1 MPKKVSLFIVV
12 ILLLAL
18 AVGMLAACTGENEDK
33 KIVSIEFADG
43 EWQTNYY
50 LGQIFEPCEA
60 TITYDDGTTEVIT
73 VTAEMIRG
81 FDTSKIGE
89 YDITI
94 DINGFTKTL
103 TITVGYPEEEKVV
116 PPQLY
121 LWNSYYFE
129 GETPLAFSAYI
140 LDGVVKV
147 PVTADMVEG
156 FDTSAAGEYEA
167 EINYKDTVL
176 TAKYFVEPVPE
187 TEIEIREGNVSDE
200 VMIAAVKAILQDLGI
215 KTDALIED
223 EENEIRESA
232 LVLKPFFEMTGA
244 DDDLVKDLADIL
256 VSPDNNLIASV
267 LNILQG
273 DDVFQGGII
282 TALISIMTDE
292 GNMEALYQ
300 LATRVLEDLDASAL
314 VNLCSGILYLTTY
327 NTENLRITYLSET
340 DDGVGLL
347 YTGTSTKEEIEAAF
361 AGKDISEAILQ
372 YYDFNAEQLIRSAG
386 GRAMPAFEAL
396 THFLNSFFENTTA
409 EEMKNCI
416 SQVVAVYDMLNSGE
430 TDAILGEGSETSVK
444 DLVEA
449 ANYFGGKM
457 LEAGEPFFDGEVLA
471 SFSYLIRFI
480 LGETAYLNG
489 TNNIPEV
496 VAAAY
501 KFIALVLRDLDED
514 TVAEMLYSVDALMKN
529 DESREDIGRLITA
542 GMNFAVG
549 VWEQLTPSEQRAI
562 KYGNLGIDRVVEYL
576 ENWVVRD
583 ADEMNANDFL
593 AVTAEFES
601 LIGNA
606 SAYSYNLLGK
616 AVIESDYSYSLPYIG
631 RNATQAEI
639 EKVFWTFIV
648 ADVSNYFEDGDSHCY
663 YYGEE
668 FLEFLNDCGAEYQ
681 ITADVTENGLTAIT
695 LTYEEFYYD
704 APIYDYGY
712 ESTMRQVVAGTVRLY
727 VYVLDAD
734 EFAAEGFTP
743 LVPSNL
749 DLQVYPVYDLSDVT
763 ALSNNESFLENAV
776 TPGLLSDAEGKIRI
790 SVCDAWR
797 NELIWQYPEAEI
809 TVLKEIPGMVLA
821 DVKYTL
827 DGTVSYNAPVIFV
840 QKPLDNEDSNHIYE
854 ELIAGYEY
862 KVASSVK
869 LSATSSATYTFPMP
883 ETGTELDELLSD
895 IRVYVDDLTLEGNT
909 LKILQ
914 GYEPKFY
921 LEINTLI
928 GNKTFGENSYDLP
941 VECTGLNVNKLGD
954 QTITLSHPDFPGM
967 KKTYNVEIVSA
978 GELEIGLHMSAF
990 EKMLLLNRAE
1000 ELIEEGVISD
1010 TEELYSYFVGYFGG
1024 GVGFKPFS
1032 VFASDFYPGL
1042 NGNLNSDVVYLKE
1055 DASGLEDCTVEF
1067 VAYVGMNVQ
1076 IAAPQVYTCI
1086 GTYSEIKENLNTLLG
1101 ITVEYDPEEWNNTF
1115 DGETKQLTL
1124 TFKRDGKTINTQII
1138 RYKVLE
1144 QMDDNSYTLYEPNPD
1159 STYTSGEYGSFL
1171 HYSYIE
1177 SDLGTMY
1184 LYDCEVIG
1192 YKEEDLGEV
1201 ELTILIPG
1209 TDKYILHTVTVIPDP
1224 DYVWEYGVVT
1234 GIAQDTENIMIEQN
1248 APDFE
1253 IYVSVNKTLSYNGT
1267 VHYTDRLIDVS
1278 DAGLLN
1284 AIGLKI
1290 DVQGLDTSLDYGE
1303 HTATITVT
1311 DIKTGSVYTI
1321 TQKYTITPPNLIIDV
1336 IDGFI
1341 LGIDELMRGAINAEE
1356 NAYMAA
1362 DAVLSYDAQN
1372 EATGER
1378 VSIDATLSFAASYSD
1393 AGEDWAL
1400 FKFSAAGR
1408 NLALYFVEYEGIDSV
1423 LLGEENY
1430 GAYEW
1435 YRIGT
1440 EDGIAGSFIDRIRNA
1455 ICALNSD
1462 SAEFDLEE
1470 GFLSTYE
1477 FAEGRTIGQ
1486 WISLLKSFEGALK
1499 SLLFGEI
1506 ADNHFALEVDACEAI
1521 ELIASLLS
1529 SLGIDTATM
1538 IDSMSMFTVLV
1549 GCDFDENFDVIK
1561 IGDAKLVAGFDVN
1574 EIGALE
1580 NFRLQYELLN
1590 LNELAGSF
1598 QGWSFT
1604 LDVAVDNIVL
1614 KNQAEEMPYELAAVE
1629 VDPALQAQIILPM
1642 DGDDATDDVTLEYN
1656 VLLATGE
1663 MFVTFEQYDDI
1674 EKFIYVKDGS
1684 VVMDT
1689 FFLEYLFGLAT
1700 NRDPAKNYIV
1710 EIYSVAMAPMPMNA
1724 AGGQLYVVDLAT
1736 ADEIF
1741 AAISGAFLTDLTNVD
1756 FIVTSIINWLCTFVG
1771 DDADMVNMEVGE
1783 IPLKFLYCAMNIFLD
1798 AQEKNITTDSINITV
1813 DGDGVSLT
1821 PDYRNDPDAPL
1832 TEEEFLAFFEK
1843 QGWTFDDLDGSI
1855 FEKIDSHSISYDSE
1869 AGLYVFNI
1877 ENARVL
1883 VGLKLITAEEF
1894 YDAYRMII

>member
-50 LGQIFEPCEA
+50 LGQLFEPCEA

-81 FDTSKIGE
+81 FGTSKIGE

-167 EINYKDTVL
+167 EINYKDTVF

-200 VMIAAVKAILQDLGI
+200 VMIDAVKAILQDLGI

-223 EENEIRESA
+223 EENEIREIA

-327 NTENLRITYLSET
+327 DTENLRITYLSET
-340 DDGVGLL
+340 DDGVSLL

-361 AGKDISEAILQ
+361 AGKDISEAIVQ

-396 THFLNSFFENTTA
+396 TQFLNSFFENTTA

-457 LEAGEPFFDGEVLA
+457 LEAGEPFFDGEVLT

-529 DESREDIGRLITA
+529 DENREDIGRLITA

-749 DLQVYPVYDLSDVT
+749 DLQVYSVYDLSDVT

-909 LKILQ
+909 LKILK

-941 VECTGLNVNKLGD
+941 VECAGLDVNTLGV

-967 KKTYNVEIVSA
+967 EKTYNVEIVSA
-978 GELEIGLHMSAF
+978 EELEIGLHMSAF
-990 EKMLLLNRAE
+990 DKMLLLNRAE

-1032 VFASDFYPGL
+1032 AFASDFYPGL
-1042 NGNLNSDVVYLKE
+1042 NGNLNSDIVYLKE

-1086 GTYSEIKENLNTLLG
+1086 GTYSEIKENLFTMLG

-1124 TFKRDGKTINTQII
+1124 TFKRGGETINTQII

-1144 QMDDNSYTLYEPNPD
+1144 QMDDNSYTLYEPDSD

-1253 IYVSVNKTLSYNGT
+1253 IYVSVNKTLIYNGT

-1321 TQKYTITPPNLIIDV
+1321 TQKYTITPPNMLLEAV
-1336 IDGFI
+1336 EGFI
-1341 LGIDELMRGAINAEE
+1341 GGLDAFLCDADDGR
-1356 NAYMAA
+1356 YMAA
-1362 DAVLSYDAQN
+1362 DLAIVFNAEN
-1372 EATGER
+1372 NTTGE
-1378 VSIDATLSFAASYSD
+1378 SINLDVEVSFAASFEGSAD
-1393 AGEDWAL
+1393 DWAM
-1400 FKFSAAGR
+1400 FEIAVAGKQI
-1408 NLALYFVEYEGIDSV
+1408 ALYFIEDAGVEQI
-1423 LLGEENY
+1423 LLGEYVN
-1430 GAYEW
+1430 GGYEW
-1435 YRIGT
+1435 YLIGD
-1440 EDGIAGSFIDRIRNA
+1440 ENDINGSLVERIRTAISDYHTAGVSLMDYELAEGVTIRAILDLVSQLEMVNVIPFFGVETENGFAVEFTDNA
-1455 ICALNSD
+1455 TIIEVINSLMTLLPPNYFETEIAKKLIGLCGIKYDGTSGLLSDIADADLVIDFELNGAGALNSLV
-1462 SAEFDLEE
+1462 LEYGLTPKE
-1470 GFLSTYE
+1470 GFEGWTVGLALAIDNLVTVAPAAKPYE
-1477 FAEGRTIGQ
+1477 YEALNAEEQ
-1486 WISLLKSFEGALK
+1486 P
-1499 SLLFGEI
+1499 
-1506 ADNHFALEVDACEAI
+1506 
-1521 ELIASLLS
+1521 
-1529 SLGIDTATM
+1529 
-1538 IDSMSMFTVLV
+1538 
-1549 GCDFDENFDVIK
+1549 
-1561 IGDAKLVAGFDVN
+1561 
-1574 EIGALE
+1574 
-1580 NFRLQYELLN
+1580 
-1590 LNELAGSF
+1590 
-1598 QGWSFT
+1598 
-1604 LDVAVDNIVL
+1604 VL
-1614 KNQAEEMPYELAAVE
+1614 KAELT
-1629 VDPALQAQIILPM
+1629 LPM
-1642 DGDDATDDVTLEYN
+1642 TADPDDDVTLTYYTVIE
-1656 VLLATGE
+1656 TGE
-1663 MFVTFEQYDDI
+1663 TLVNFEQYGKT
-1674 EKFIYVKDGS
+1674 EKFIYEQENQVII
-1684 VVMDT
+1684 DT
-1689 FFLEYLFGLAT
+1689 FFLEYLFGMAAER
-1700 NRDPAKNYIV
+1700 NPGNNYLV
-1710 EIYSVAMAPMPMNA
+1710 SIYKRSVTAPMNA
-1724 AGGQLYVVDLAT
+1724 AGETGYLT
-1736 ADEIF
+1736 GTKTPEEIF
-1741 AAISGAFLTDLTNVD
+1741 NSITGVFGSALKDVDSVADYIITWIFMLIGAGAEDVAGATNEIKVMPMCYLYNVLNALFDAAETGVFTAPELYYQGNQWE
-1756 FIVTSIINWLCTFVG
+1756 IIG
-1771 DDADMVNMEVGE
+1771 DYTEN
-1783 IPLKFLYCAMNIFLD
+1783 
-1798 AQEKNITTDSINITV
+1798 
-1813 DGDGVSLT
+1813 
-1821 PDYRNDPDAPL
+1821 PDAPMSVD
-1832 TEEEFLAFFEK
+1832 TFLAFFRT
-1843 QGWTFDDLDGSI
+1843 QGWNITDMEDSMFAQMTDQSLTYNAETGTYELQIDDALVTFDIEL
-1855 FEKIDSHSISYDSE
+1855 ISY
-1869 AGLYVFNI
+1869 
-1877 ENARVL
+1877 
-1883 VGLKLITAEEF
+1883 EEF
-1894 YDAYRMII
+1894 EAALENVRFETTA